1 MTHKVA
7 ETTARPAIPNHI
19 TLCYRHSARGSCQ
32 DAILITDLKF
42 SMGQPNFQS
51 YQLGCHQYTVTH
63 TLTGLSQP
71 HGPIR
76 NARPR
81 TAWHSKWETLWEA
94 VEKQISIT
102 FFFVL
107 IALPAAHAISHH
119 THTHL
124 GSTKSWIKFLLLR
137 GPRRWTGAVGG
148 QMAAG
153 MLFFLISLAHPPER
167 SFWQRLGG
175 RLFPPCGQRLR
186 SVRRCTFLSFPC
198 HPIIH
203 TTSFSRSSV
212 GRSKKPLFIYR
223 YPAPARIV

>member
-124 GSTKSWIKFLLLR
+124 GSTSSWIKFLLLR
-137 GPRRWTGAVGG
+137 GSRRWTGAVGVRWPL
-148 QMAAG
+148 ACY
-153 MLFFLISLAHPPER
+153 FFLFHLPTRPRDLSGKDLADDFFHPAA
-167 SFWQRLGG
+167 
-175 RLFPPCGQRLR
+175 
-186 SVRRCTFLSFPC
+186 SV
-198 HPIIH
+198 
-203 TTSFSRSSV
+203 
-212 GRSKKPLFIYR
+212 
-223 YPAPARIV
+223 